1 MPLERALLIEPYA
14 CSKHCVDRA
23 KIASDDIVVISGA
36 GALGLGMITYARR
49 KNPEKLVVLDMKE
62 ERLKKAVEFGADLAI
77 NPSTED
83 AVAKVKELTGGY
95 GCDIYIEATGHPSSV
110 EQGLKMI
117 RKLGRFVEFSVFGS
131 PATIDWSIIGDG
143 KELDILGSHLSPYC
157 FPYVI
162 EHLANG
168 DLKSDGVVTSIY
180 NLDQWEEA
188 FDKATGKDG
197 DLKVAFKF

>member
-1 MPLERALLIEPYA
+1 MNCLE
-14 CSKHCVDRA
+14 KA
-23 KIASDDIVVISGA
+23 K
-36 GALGLGMITYARR
+36 
-49 KNPEKLVVLDMKE
+49 K
-62 ERLKKAVEFGADLAI
+62 FGADLVM
-77 NPSTED
+77 NPGKED
-83 AVAKVKELTGGY
+83 VVARIKELTDGY

-131 PATIDWSIIGDG
+131 PASIDWSIIGDG
-143 KELDILGSHLSPYC
+143 KELDVLGAHLSPYC

-168 DLKSDGVVTSIY
+168 DLKSDGVVSAIY
-180 NLDQWEEA
+180 QLNDWKEA

-197 DLKVAFKF
+197 DFKVAFKF